1 MTLEVGDGGRWDRQD
16 AGSSKRASLVF
27 NLPARNINNSFPIIP
42 HESAGVDCCGCI
54 VVVVRGSDAE
64 LVCNE
69 CRAVV
74 GVVQVGILRDLI
86 SLIPDVP
93 ER

>member
-1 MTLEVGDGGRWDRQD
+1 VGEIVQALDRGDHFVSASCVYDGG
-16 AGSSKRASLVF
+16 VE
-27 NLPARNINNSFPIIP
+27 NLNNMLPIIP

-54 VVVVRGSDAE
+54 VVVVRDSDAE

-69 CRAVV
+69 CGAVV
-74 GVVQVGILRDLI
+74 GVVQVGILRDLV